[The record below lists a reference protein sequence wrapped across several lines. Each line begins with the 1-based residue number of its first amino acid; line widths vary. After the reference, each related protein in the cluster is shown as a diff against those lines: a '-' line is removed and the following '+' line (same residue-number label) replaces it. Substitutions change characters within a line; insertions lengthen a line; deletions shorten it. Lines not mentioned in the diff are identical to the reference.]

1 MPTMLALC
9 ACKVYI
15 SDVAKAG
22 KQALTKDHRSRIQ
35 TKSTTQILASIDFDE
50 ATCAHFP
57 QHARW
62 DYLLEVKQSNKPTKT
77 VAVEFHS
84 VEFTRVVKKQRDSLA
99 ILTAECDPTPKIA
112 EWILAPEGDTGG
124 YAVTVRR
131 KLAQL
136 GIRTAGRSLE
146 L

>member
-1 MPTMLALC
+1 MPTMAALC
-9 ACKVYI
+9 HCKAYLL
-15 SDVAKAG
+15 DAAKVG
-22 KQALTKDHRSRIQ
+22 KQALARAHRSRIH

-50 ATCAHFP
+50 ATRAHFP

-62 DYLLEVKQSNKPTKT
+62 DYLLEVRQLNAPTKT
-77 VAVEFHS
+77 VAIEFHS
-84 VEFTRVVKKQRDSLA
+84 VEFTRVVKKLRDSLA

>member
-1 MPTMLALC
+1 MPAMATLC
-9 ACKVYI
+9 SCKAFL
-15 SDVAKAG
+15 SDAAKAG

-35 TKSTTQILASIDFDE
+35 TKPTTQIVASIDFD
-50 ATCAHFP
+50 AAARANFP

-62 DYLLEVKQSNKPTKT
+62 DYLLEVKQSNTPTKT

-112 EWILAPEGDTGG
+112 EWILAPEGETGG
-124 YAVTVRR
+124 YSVTVRR

>member
-1 MPTMLALC
+1 MPTMAALC
-9 ACKVYI
+9 HCKAYLL
-15 SDVAKAG
+15 DAAKVG

-35 TKSTTQILASIDFDE
+35 VKPTTQILASIDFDG
-50 ATCAHFP
+50 ATRARFP
-57 QHARW
+57 EHARW
-62 DYLLEVKQSNKPTKT
+62 DYLLEVKQSNGPTKT

-84 VEFTRVVKKQRDSLA
+84 VEFTRVFNKQQDSIK
-99 ILTAECDPTPKIA
+99 ILTAECNPAPTIS

>member
-1 MPTMLALC
+1 MAALC
-9 ACKVYI
+9 RCKTYL
-15 SDVAKAG
+15 SDAAKEG
-22 KQALTKDHRSRIQ
+22 KQALTKAHRSRIHA
-35 TKSTTQILASIDFDE
+35 KPTTQILASIDFDE
-50 ATCAHFP
+50 ATRANFP

-62 DYLLEVKQSNKPTKT
+62 DYLLEVKQSNAPTKT
-77 VAVEFHS
+77 IAVEFHS
-84 VEFTRVVKKQRDSLA
+84 VEFTRVVNKRRDSLA
-99 ILTAECDPTPKIA
+99 ILTAACDPAPTIS

-131 KLAQL
+131 KLNQL

>member
-1 MPTMLALC
+1 MPTMAALC
-9 ACKVYI
+9 SCKAYL
-15 SDVAKAG
+15 SGAAKAG
-22 KQALTKDHRSRIQ
+22 KQALTKEHRSRIQ
-35 TKSTTQILASIDFDE
+35 TKATTTILASIDFDK
-50 ATCAHFP
+50 ATRAHFP

-62 DYLLEVKQSNKPTKT
+62 DYLLEVKQSNALTRT

-84 VEFTRVVKKQRDSLA
+84 VEFTKVVKKRHDSLE
-99 ILTAECDPTPKIA
+99 ILTTECNPTPTISK
-112 EWILAPEGDTGG
+112 WILAPQGNTGG

-136 GIRTAGRSLE
+136 GISTARRFLE